1 MTPQLL
7 TRITAFH
14 KAIEEGPFNGKCAS
28 KCLHSGSPGKDFLST
43 DIYKWSEKRS
53 LKKKQLR
60 AKWKKENGKLICSW
74 ESVEVET
81 VCERAMNV
89 PIMHPI
95 AA

>member
-14 KAIEEGPFNGKCAS
+14 KAIEKGPFNGRCAP
-28 KCLHSGSPGKDFLST
+28 KRLHIGGRGKDFVST
-43 DIYKWSEKRS
+43 DIYKWSEKQS

-60 AKWKKENGKLICSW
+60 AKWKEENGKLICSW

-81 VCERAMNV
+81 VCERTMNV
-89 PIMHPI
+89 SIMHPI